1 MTLDRRSFLSGAAAL
16 LAAPR
21 IAFARAATER
31 RFIFI
36 IQRGA
41 ADGLDTVIP
50 EPAAEPAAEPVAAA
64 SAPAKPAGADTTSG
78 AKEKLAGYVP
88 KELLESVKDAVSA
101 LGSHEDDPRSL
112 SEFLENAA
120 RTELARLQQQRNDG
134 RPFPRRARRQLVAG
148 RRPD

>member
-1 MTLDRRSFLSGAAAL
+1 MPPTKRRAGLSSSAL
-16 LAAPR
+16 
-21 IAFARAATER
+21 T
-31 RFIFI
+31 
-36 IQRGA
+36 
-41 ADGLDTVIP
+41 GLDTVIP
-50 EPAAEPAAEPVAAA
+50 EPAVAPAADPDATP
-64 SAPAKPAGADTTSG
+64 SAPVKPAGADTSTG

-88 KELLESVKDAVSA
+88 KELLESVKDAVAA

-148 RRPD
+148 RRAD

>member
-1 MTLDRRSFLSGAAAL
+1 MPPTKRRAGLSSSPL
-16 LAAPR
+16 
-21 IAFARAATER
+21 TS
-31 RFIFI
+31 
-36 IQRGA
+36 
-41 ADGLDTVIP
+41 GLDTVIP
-50 EPAAEPAAEPVAAA
+50 EPAAEPAAAAA
-64 SAPAKPAGADTTSG
+64 SEPAKPAGADTTTG

-120 RTELARLQQQRNDG
+120 RTELARLQQDRNNG

>member
-1 MTLDRRSFLSGAAAL
+1 MPPTKRRAGLSSSAL
-16 LAAPR
+16 
-21 IAFARAATER
+21 T
-31 RFIFI
+31 
-36 IQRGA
+36 
-41 ADGLDTVIP
+41 GLDTVIP
-50 EPAAEPAAEPVAAA
+50 DAAAEPSTPTG
-64 SAPAKPAGADTTSG
+64 PAKPAGADTTTG

-88 KELLESVKDAVSA
+88 KELLESVKDAVAA

-134 RPFPRRARRQLVAG
+134 RPFARRARRQLVAG

>member
-1 MTLDRRSFLSGAAAL
+1 MPPTKRRAGLSSSAL
-16 LAAPR
+16 
-21 IAFARAATER
+21 T
-31 RFIFI
+31 
-36 IQRGA
+36 
-41 ADGLDTVIP
+41 GLDTVIP
-50 EPAAEPAAEPVAAA
+50 EPAAEPSAEPVA
-64 SAPAKPAGADTTSG
+64 STPNAPAKPAGADTTSG

-88 KELLESVKDAVSA
+88 KELLESVKDAVAA

-120 RTELARLQQQRNDG
+120 RTELARLQQQRNNG

>member
-1 MTLDRRSFLSGAAAL
+1 MPPAKRRSGLSSSAL
-16 LAAPR
+16 
-21 IAFARAATER
+21 T
-31 RFIFI
+31 
-36 IQRGA
+36 
-41 ADGLDTVIP
+41 GLDTVIP
-50 EPAAEPAAEPVAAA
+50 EPAVEPALAAAEPAASIPGP
-64 SAPAKPAGADTTSG
+64 SAKPAGADTTSG

-120 RTELARLQQQRNDG
+120 RTELARLQQQRNEG

-148 RRPD
+148 RRAD

>member
-1 MTLDRRSFLSGAAAL
+1 MPPTKRRSGLSSSAL
-16 LAAPR
+16 
-21 IAFARAATER
+21 T
-31 RFIFI
+31 
-36 IQRGA
+36 
-41 ADGLDTVIP
+41 GLDTVIP
-50 EPAAEPAAEPVAAA
+50 EPAAEPASAAP
-64 SAPAKPAGADTTSG
+64 SEPAKPAGADTTTG

>member
-1 MTLDRRSFLSGAAAL
+1 MPPTKRRAGLSSSAL
-16 LAAPR
+16 
-21 IAFARAATER
+21 T
-31 RFIFI
+31 
-36 IQRGA
+36 
-41 ADGLDTVIP
+41 GLDTVIP
-50 EPAAEPAAEPVAAA
+50 EPAAEPAAEPAGEPAAA
-64 SAPAKPAGADTTSG
+64 TTARTPTKPVGADTTTG

-88 KELLESVKDAVSA
+88 KELLESVKDAVAA

-120 RTELARLQQQRNDG
+120 RTELARLQQQRNNG

>member
-1 MTLDRRSFLSGAAAL
+1 MPPTKRRSGLSSSAL
-16 LAAPR
+16 
-21 IAFARAATER
+21 T
-31 RFIFI
+31 
-36 IQRGA
+36 
-41 ADGLDTVIP
+41 GLDTVIP
-50 EPAAEPAAEPVAAA
+50 EPTVEPAAATP
-64 SAPAKPAGADTTSG
+64 SQPTKPAGADTTTG

-120 RTELARLQQQRNDG
+120 RTELARLQQERNSG

>member
-1 MTLDRRSFLSGAAAL
+1 MPPTKRRSGLSSSAL
-16 LAAPR
+16 
-21 IAFARAATER
+21 T
-31 RFIFI
+31 
-36 IQRGA
+36 
-41 ADGLDTVIP
+41 GLDTVIP
-50 EPAAEPAAEPVAAA
+50 EPV
-64 SAPAKPAGADTTSG
+64 AKPAPSPASEPKPTGADTSTG

-120 RTELARLQQQRNDG
+120 RTELARLQQQRNNG

>member
-1 MTLDRRSFLSGAAAL
+1 MPPTKRRSGLSSSAL
-16 LAAPR
+16 A
-21 IAFARAATER
+21 
-31 RFIFI
+31 
-36 IQRGA
+36 
-41 ADGLDTVIP
+41 GLDTVIP
-50 EPAAEPAAEPVAAA
+50 EAATEPAA
-64 SAPAKPAGADTTSG
+64 APATSTSSKPAGADTTTG

-120 RTELARLQQQRNDG
+120 RTELARLQQDRNNG
-134 RPFPRRARRQLVAG
+134 RPFPRRARRHLVAG

>member
-1 MTLDRRSFLSGAAAL
+1 MPPAKRRSGLSSSAL
-16 LAAPR
+16 
-21 IAFARAATER
+21 T
-31 RFIFI
+31 
-36 IQRGA
+36 
-41 ADGLDTVIP
+41 GLDTVIP
-50 EPAAEPAAEPVAAA
+50 EPAVEPAPAAA
-64 SAPAKPAGADTTSG
+64 SEPAKPTGADTTTG

-120 RTELARLQQQRNDG
+120 RTELARLQQDRNDG

-148 RRPD
+148 RRAD

>member
-1 MTLDRRSFLSGAAAL
+1 MPPTKRRAGLSSSAL
-16 LAAPR
+16 
-21 IAFARAATER
+21 T
-31 RFIFI
+31 
-36 IQRGA
+36 
-41 ADGLDTVIP
+41 GLDTVIP
-50 EPAAEPAAEPVAAA
+50 EPAAEPTAEAASSA
-64 SAPAKPAGADTTSG
+64 SAPAKPAGADTTTG

-88 KELLESVKDAVSA
+88 RELLESVKDAVAA

-120 RTELARLQQQRNDG
+120 RTELARLQQQRNNG

>member
-1 MTLDRRSFLSGAAAL
+1 MPPSKRRSGLSSSAL
-16 LAAPR
+16 
-21 IAFARAATER
+21 T
-31 RFIFI
+31 
-36 IQRGA
+36 
-41 ADGLDTVIP
+41 GLDTVIP
-50 EPAAEPAAEPVAAA
+50 EPAAEPAAAAP
-64 SAPAKPAGADTTSG
+64 SEPAKPAGVDTTTG
-78 AKEKLAGYVP
+78 TKEKLAGYVP

-120 RTELARLQQQRNDG
+120 RTELGRLQRERNNG

>member
-1 MTLDRRSFLSGAAAL
+1 MPPTKRRSGLSSSAL
-16 LAAPR
+16 
-21 IAFARAATER
+21 T
-31 RFIFI
+31 
-36 IQRGA
+36 
-41 ADGLDTVIP
+41 GLDTVIP
-50 EPAAEPAAEPVAAA
+50 EPTGELAPAPP
-64 SAPAKPAGADTTSG
+64 SQPAKPAGADTTAG